1 MKILYVH
8 QYFNTLKN
16 SGGTRSYEFAKR
28 FINSG
33 HDVHIITT
41 WRLSKKRSRRWVTTI
56 EEGITV
62 HWFPI
67 VYSNKSN
74 FVGRIFAFS
83 LFVVVASIKVLQLK
97 SDLVFTTSTPLTTA
111 IPGLIAKI
119 FYRIPFVFEVR
130 DVWPKVPIALGVVKN
145 PLLIFLA
152 RWLEQTAYKY
162 SDAIVTLSPDMKRDI
177 AERVVATDKI
187 AVIPNSC
194 DLKMFRDADEE
205 KAKAIP
211 DIFSETNSKFLI
223 YTGTFGKVNGLE
235 YLIKLSGKLKDM
247 GSNVKVILVGDG
259 IEKDYLESL
268 ASDMGVYNTYVFFQ
282 EPIKKSQI
290 PAYLQNSHMGTNIIQ
305 DIPELFSNS
314 ANKFFDTIAAG
325 KPVFINHGGWMK
337 EIIDRY
343 SCGLAITHNQIDLAA
358 KKLDEKLN
366 DDAWLLASS
375 ANALNVAELFFSRD
389 QHAKQLLSI
398 FEEVQKGRGILQVR

>member
-1 MKILYVH
+1 M
-8 QYFNTLKN
+8 F
-16 SGGTRSYEFAKR
+16 
-28 FINSG
+28 
-33 HDVHIITT
+33 
-41 WRLSKKRSRRWVTTI
+41 
-56 EEGITV
+56 
-62 HWFPI
+62 
-67 VYSNKSN
+67 
-74 FVGRIFAFS
+74 
-83 LFVVVASIKVLQLK
+83 VVASIKVLQLK

-290 PAYLQNSHMGTNIIQ
+290 PAYLQNSHMG
-305 DIPELFSNS
+305 
-314 ANKFFDTIAAG
+314 
-325 KPVFINHGGWMK
+325 
-337 EIIDRY
+337 
-343 SCGLAITHNQIDLAA
+343 
-358 KKLDEKLN
+358 
-366 DDAWLLASS
+366 
-375 ANALNVAELFFSRD
+375 
-389 QHAKQLLSI
+389 
-398 FEEVQKGRGILQVR
+398 